1 MALGYPIQI
10 RLSAEQ
16 QAIYEDEAARLNKPL
31 ATYLR
36 ERLDSGDRD
45 RAELDMLRQ
54 ELSTGLCEIRKVIED
69 HCAGTQTQP
78 TSIMH
83 TSDGVLLEILLMLR
97 EIGGPE
103 RMRRTQAELKRQDFE
118 VWTLKEGQ

>member
-10 RLSAEQ
+10 RLSAEK

-36 ERLDSGDRD
+36 ERLESGDRD
-45 RAELDMLRQ
+45 RAELDTLRR
-54 ELSTGLCEIRKVIED
+54 ELTAGLCEIRDAIEAD
-69 HCAGTQTQP
+69 PSRAQSQP
-78 TSIMH
+78 SPVGQID
-83 TSDGVLLEILLMLR
+83 DGLLLEILLMLR

-103 RMRRTQAELKRQDFE
+103 RMKRTQAEIIRQGLQI
-118 VWTLKEGQ
+118 WTPKQ